1 MLSEDD
7 HRDIQSLLGAYAL
20 GAVDAD
26 ERRQVEHHLRDCPVC
41 REEVA
46 GYIEVAGLLPM
57 LVDRGDAPEESHDED
72 TVVPLVPAR
81 PTTRLPSWVAAS
93 GVAAVLVIV
102 ALTLG
107 LVTQTSRLADTQER
121 LAAATLSDV
130 ATAAAE
136 AEGAS
141 TLVLTDTDGE
151 RVASVVLLGD
161 GTGLLTIEG
170 LPGVAYDR
178 TYQLWGVMDDE
189 VVSVGLA
196 GAGPGTTVFTA
207 DPARLQALVITEEP
221 AGGVPVSEADPLAVW
236 SVDA

>member
-26 ERRQVEHHLRDCPVC
+26 ERRRVEHHLRDCPVC

-57 LVDRGDAPEESHDED
+57 LVERDDDIDESNDES
-72 TVVPLVPAR
+72 VVPLAGRQPAPR
-81 PTTRLPSWVAAS
+81 VPSWVAAS
-93 GVAAVLVIV
+93 GVAAALVIV

-130 ATAAAE
+130 ATAAAD

-141 TLVLTDTDGE
+141 TLVLTDSDGE

-161 GTGLLTIEG
+161 GTGLLTIED

-178 TYQLWGVMDDE
+178 TYQLWGVMDEE

-196 GAGPGTTVFTA
+196 GDGPGTTVFTA

>member
-1 MLSEDD
+1 LSEEE

-57 LVDRGDAPEESHDED
+57 LVDRDDTTPDADDED
-72 TVVPLVPAR
+72 GLVVPPVARQPA
-81 PTTRLPSWVAAS
+81 TRLPSWVAAS
-93 GVAAVLVIV
+93 GVAAVLVII

-130 ATAAAE
+130 ATAAAD

-196 GAGPGTTVFTA
+196 GDGPGTTVFTA

>member
-1 MLSEDD
+1 MLSDD
-7 HRDIQSLLGAYAL
+7 EHRDIQSLLGAYAL
-20 GAVDAD
+20 SAVDAD

-57 LVDRGDAPEESHDED
+57 LVDRNDTPDGPDEG
-72 TVVPLVPAR
+72 TVVPIVTAR

-93 GVAAVLVIV
+93 GVAAALVIV
-102 ALTLG
+102 GLTLG

-130 ATAAAE
+130 ATAAAD

-141 TLVLTDTDGE
+141 TLVLTNTDGE